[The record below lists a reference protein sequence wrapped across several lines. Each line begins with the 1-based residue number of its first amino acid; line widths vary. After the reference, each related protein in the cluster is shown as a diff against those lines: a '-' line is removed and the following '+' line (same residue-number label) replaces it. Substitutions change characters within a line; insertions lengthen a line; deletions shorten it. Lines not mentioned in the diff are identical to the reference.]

1 MSPMLSR
8 IAESLFWI
16 GRYVERAED
25 TARILDVHLHLL
37 LEDPWVDEDA
47 ACRSLLAVMGTAL
60 APAPAGPAAAEQPPM
75 RLVGAARVLD
85 LLGFDG
91 TSSSS
96 VMGALS
102 AARENAR
109 GARETVSSEMWECLN
124 VTWHTLPEVRRT
136 SERLGM
142 HSFFRWVRERCS
154 VMAGLTD
161 ATMSRDEGWL
171 FLVLGRSLERV
182 DMTARLLSMHV
193 RAGGSVPSWLTLLR
207 SCGAWETYV
216 RTYRGGVED
225 RDAAEFLLLD
235 RLFPRS
241 VFHALSTA
249 ESCLDGL
256 EAGSAA
262 PATSRA
268 GVADEARRIVG
279 RTRTH
284 LEFRR
289 ADELVADLPAE
300 LAGLQAAC
308 SAVSD
313 AVSRRYF
320 RHTAAVT
327 WAQEAVS

>member
-1 MSPMLSR
+1 MLSR

-47 ACRSLLAVMGTAL
+47 ACRSLLAVMGMSPPA
-60 APAPAGPAAAEQPPM
+60 APAEPAGHPPATGRVA
-75 RLVGAARVLD
+75 AARVLD

-91 TSSSS
+91 TSPSS
-96 VMGALS
+96 VVGALS

-182 DMTARLLSMHV
+182 DMTARLLSMHA

-216 RTYRGGVED
+216 RTYRRGVED

-241 VFHALSTA
+241 VFHALSVA

-256 EAGSAA
+256 DRSSATQ
-262 PATSRA
+262 ATSRT
-268 GVADEARRIVG
+268 GVADEGRRIVG

-289 ADELVADLPAE
+289 ADELLAALPGE
-300 LAGLQAAC
+300 LTGLQDAC

-320 RHTAAVT
+320 RYTTAVA
-327 WAQEAVS
+327 WAQEAG

>member
-1 MSPMLSR
+1 MLSR

-47 ACRSLLAVMGTAL
+47 ACRSLLAVMGMPPAATPVGPGGR
-60 APAPAGPAAAEQPPM
+60 PAPAAPI
-75 RLVGAARVLD
+75 GASQVLD

-96 VMGALS
+96 VIGALS

-124 VTWHTLPEVRRT
+124 VTWHTLPELRRT

-154 VMAGLTD
+154 VMSGLTD

-193 RAGGSVPSWLTLLR
+193 RGGGSVPSWLTLLR

-225 RDAAEFLLLD
+225 RDAAEFLMLD

-241 VFHALSTA
+241 VFHALSVA

-256 EAGSAA
+256 ETASAT
-262 PATSRA
+262 PATSRT

-289 ADELVADLPAE
+289 ADELLADLPTE
-300 LAGLQAAC
+300 LTGLQATC

-320 RHTAAVT
+320 RHTAAVK
-327 WAQEAVS
+327 WAHEAVS

>member
-1 MSPMLSR
+1 MPMLSR

-47 ACRSLLAVMGTAL
+47 ACRSLLGVMGMPLAL
-60 APAPAGPAAAEQPPM
+60 EPTPADGTVRLPRGPLGASAG
-75 RLVGAARVLD
+75 RVLEV
-85 LLGFDG
+85 LGFD
-91 TSSSS
+91 SANSSS
-96 VMGALS
+96 VVGALS

-124 VTWHTLPEVRRT
+124 VTWNTLAEVREN

-142 HSFFRWVRERCS
+142 HAFFRWVRERCS

-171 FLVLGRSLERV
+171 FLVLGRSLQRV

-225 RDAAEFLLLD
+225 QDASEFLLLD

-241 VFHALSTA
+241 VFHSLSVA

-256 EAGSAA
+256 ETASA
-262 PATSRA
+262 SRI
-268 GVADEARRIVG
+268 GVSDEARRVVA

-289 ADELVADLPAE
+289 VDELLANLSAE
-300 LAGLQAAC
+300 LAGLQHAC

-320 RHTAAVT
+320 RHAAAVS

>member
-1 MSPMLSR
+1 MPMLSR

-47 ACRSLLAVMGTAL
+47 ACRSLLGVMGMPLAL
-60 APAPAGPAAAEQPPM
+60 EPVPADGTM
-75 RLVGAARVLD
+75 RLPRGPSGAGAGRVLE
-85 LLGFDG
+85 LLGFDYAN
-91 TSSSS
+91 SSS
-96 VMGALS
+96 VVGALS

-124 VTWHTLPEVRRT
+124 VTWNTLAEVRES

-193 RAGGSVPSWLTLLR
+193 RGRQRAVLVDTVAVLR
-207 SCGAWETYV
+207 RLGDV
-216 RTYRGGVED
+216 RADLPRWVED
-225 RDAAEFLLLD
+225 RDASEFLLLD

-241 VFHALSTA
+241 VFHSLSVA

-256 EAGSAA
+256 ETASA
-262 PATSRA
+262 SRI
-268 GVADEARRIVG
+268 GVSDEARRVVG

-289 ADELVADLPAE
+289 VDELLANLSAE
-300 LAGLQAAC
+300 LAGLQHAC

-320 RHTAAVT
+320 RHTAAVS